1 MRQKGRVS
9 GAIIHL
15 TLPFR
20 QVVQSRLDH
29 AGAGR
34 RHVSTVLLLL
44 LLFSEMSS
52 PSSRSMLR
60 SFSDLLRPSICA
72 ASHGRDAAAFCT
84 TRRPGS
90 RAAGPPT
97 AAAVRQKS
105 ACLLF
110 MLAGLCLAAA
120 GAVCL
125 RSGLLSSAHY
135 CAVGTLS
142 LPFQAVVQRSQ
153 AELPR
158 PPLF

>member
-1 MRQKGRVS
+1 MFQAQSYTSLSHFVRLFKAVSIMQAPAAATSPPSCCSCCCFPRCPARPVGRCC
-9 GAIIHL
+9 A
-15 TLPFR
+15 
-20 QVVQSRLDH
+20 
-29 AGAGR
+29 A
-34 RHVSTVLLLL
+34 
-44 LLFSEMSS
+44 
-52 PSSRSMLR
+52 
-60 SFSDLLRPSICA
+60 FSDLLRPSICA

-158 PPLF
+158 PLLF